1 MTMQERIKKFI
12 KIVQTDR
19 YFKVLLFH
27 RVAAGVEHTVV
38 LKCFGDEKFRTIV
51 DVGANRGQ
59 FSLVAQYCFPEA
71 KIISFEPLKEPA
83 ILFRRVFQS
92 DPNVTLHECAIGQR
106 EEEAIIHVSKADDS
120 SSLLPISSTQTNF
133 FPGTGEK
140 EIRAIQV
147 KPLDSVLRAA
157 DIQKPALLKMDVQG
171 FELQALEG
179 CRSLLSSFS
188 YVYVECSFVELY
200 SGQSLAHEIIDFLK
214 KFGFILSGVYNVYY
228 DKKGMAVQSDFLF
241 SKEDIGDK

>member
-1 MTMQERIKKFI
+1 MLSMNKIRKMT
-12 KIVQTDR
+12 KIIQTNYYLR
-19 YFKVLLFH
+19 MLLFY
-27 RVAAGVEHTVV
+27 RVAAGVEHHKLGEYFHNETI
-38 LKCFGDEKFRTIV
+38 RTII

-59 FSLVAQYCFPEA
+59 FAIVARQCFPKA
-71 KIISFEPLKEPA
+71 KIVSFEPLKEPA

-120 SSLLPISSTQTNF
+120 SSLLHISSTQTNL

-157 DIQKPALLKMDVQG
+157 DIKKPALLKMDVQG

-214 KFGFILSGVYNVYY
+214 TFGFILSGVYNVYY
-228 DKKGMAVQSDFLF
+228 DKKGMAVQGDFLF
-241 SKEDIGDK
+241 SKKDIGDK